1 MEMDTP
7 SPVADTTAPVDNDSV
22 DINTVEFESTTL
34 PETYKESAVGKYK
47 TVGEVIKGYNEAQKL
62 IGAKGVIVP
71 GDNAKPEDIDKF
83 YNALGRPEKADGYK
97 LDQIDNV
104 HEKIRGNTDIEKN
117 FRAMA
122 HKLGLTQKQA
132 SAMYKDYVGGV
143 SQGLTKSDADERA
156 ATEKASADLHQEW
169 GADYDTN
176 IARITKNIGK
186 FGPDGAVEHY
196 GKEGYGRDPIVL
208 KTLANMTKN
217 FAEDSFVKGD
227 NLVPAGVSDAQKKL
241 KDIMD
246 DKAHPYWVSG
256 KGHDEAVIEVRRL
269 QEIITPNERKPR
281 E

>member
-1 MEMDTP
+1 MDTQTP
-7 SPVADTTAPVDNDSV
+7 AADTSAPVDNDSV

-83 YNALGRPEKADGYK
+83 YNTLGRPEKADGYK

-143 SQGLTKSDADERA
+143 SQGLTKKDEESLA
-156 ATEKASADLHQEW
+156 ARQKAEADLRQEW
-169 GADYDTN
+169 GGEYDN
-176 IARITKNIGK
+176 NMNRVKSVIDKYGGEGARDG
-186 FGPDGAVEHY
+186 FGELGNNPV
-196 GKEGYGRDPIVL
+196 VL
-208 KTLANMTKN
+208 KTLSKIAKY
-217 FAEDSFVKGD
+217 FGEDSFVKGD